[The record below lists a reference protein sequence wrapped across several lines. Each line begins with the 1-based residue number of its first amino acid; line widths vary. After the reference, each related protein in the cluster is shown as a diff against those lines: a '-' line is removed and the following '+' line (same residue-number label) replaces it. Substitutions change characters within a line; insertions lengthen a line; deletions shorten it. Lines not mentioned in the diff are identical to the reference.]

1 MNSLLK
7 KIGVSLLVC
16 IAFSFGAWD
25 IFSVPKGGG
34 FGAKTGISFDNYSNG
49 DKAFQFIYGL
59 RAYGDE
65 FEIYAL
71 GPSFADFDGGSGRY
85 RYEEGQSWHG
95 MTDLTIGVRKTFS
108 GMFSLFFDYV
118 IDMDG
123 RKLDPRYSYNFP
135 GMTIGLQYA
144 TPIGSSLYF
153 GSQLALTKLSSFE
166 LKSCEFDPGLYASLG
181 FEFDYNVNKSLIL
194 FAGANLDFQIDDSY
208 VDFEYRYY
216 YEYYVD
222 GHWVEDEE
230 EWIEGHYESVE
241 HSYEEMGET
250 VTYYED
256 EWVDGHYEP
265 KEPYYVDG
273 YYDGHWNYSGDN
285 QDFWFGDMDITV
297 KAGANFRLNKYLSL
311 DAEYDWTLFSRLHR
325 DTFTRL
331 LLFAKVNF

>member
-25 IFSVPKGGG
+25 IFSVPKGEG
-34 FGAKTGISFDNYSNG
+34 FGAKAGISFDNYSND
-49 DKAFQFIYGL
+49 DKAFLFIYGL
-59 RAYGDE
+59 RAYGGGL
-65 FEIYAL
+65 EIYAL
-71 GPSFADFDGGSGRY
+71 GPSFADFNSGSGRDHY
-85 RYEEGQSWHG
+85 KGQSWEG
-95 MTDLTIGVRKTFS
+95 MTDLTIGVRKTFR

-118 IDMDG
+118 IDMDD
-123 RKLDPRYSYNFP
+123 RRLDPTYSYNFP

-166 LKSCEFDPGLYASLG
+166 FNGCEFDPGLYASLG
-181 FEFDYNVNKSLIL
+181 FEFNYNVKKSLIL

-250 VTYYED
+250 ITYYED

-285 QDFWFGDMDITV
+285 QDFGFGDMDITV